1 MKMFRCS
8 RSFYL
13 VFLSIGLVLS
23 LILTGCGGNTK
34 TENNDKSDK
43 YVELVKNGSMEVVP
57 NVKVGE
63 AFAAFFVDGSW
74 KSFEAE
80 DKTRV
85 VEFNGGLT
93 WKKKPAQCTIQF
105 LIKDDKSFELGAL
118 AINDVELSKLE
129 SLAILE
135 KILKGD
141 KPAVE
146 KGDDPIAKMQKQFA
160 ATQEVSG
167 TVLATSYGH
176 SEKGSLS
183 LVKNKNGSYS
193 FILVDEANH
202 QMAGVEYS
210 PEIYN
215 LINVKP
221 KSKSLKSSVIFNL
234 SIYNDTKDAD
244 KDSGA
249 WYGGRTHML
258 PIHAQYVFD
267 GSGLVVPGMLHTA
280 RGEKPSHYQDYLKEQ
295 KNVDLANLFL
305 TEMQALHKN
314 AEENNLSL

>member
-1 MKMFRCS
+1 MKMFRCI
-8 RSFYL
+8 RSFYV

-23 LILTGCGGNTK
+23 LLLTGCGGNTK
-34 TENNDKSDK
+34 AASNDKSDK
-43 YVELVKNGSMEVVP
+43 YVELVKTGSMELVP
-57 NVKVGE
+57 NVKLGE
-63 AFAAFFVDGSW
+63 AFAAFFVDGNW

-141 KPAVE
+141 KTAVE
-146 KGDDPIAKMQKQFA
+146 KGDDPIAKMQKQFD
-160 ATQEVSG
+160 ATQEVSA

-176 SEKGSLS
+176 SDKGSLS
-183 LVKNKNGSYS
+183 LVQNKNGSYR
-193 FILVDEANH
+193 FVLVDEANH
-202 QMAGVEYS
+202 QMAGVDYS

-215 LINVKP
+215 LIYVKP
-221 KSKSLKSSVIFNL
+221 QAKGMSSTIIFNL
-234 SIYNDTKDAD
+234 SIYNDSKGAD
-244 KDSGA
+244 KDSGT
-249 WYGGRTHML
+249 WYAARTHLL
-258 PIHAQYVFD
+258 PIYALYTFD
-267 GSGLVVPGMLHTA
+267 ESGKVVPGMLHTGK
-280 RGEKPSHYQDYLKEQ
+280 GEKPSHYQGYLNEQ

-314 AEENNLSL
+314 AEENNLTL